1 MARASRSDNPIE
13 KLLNDRNQYLSW
25 LARLD
30 TSGDAVAAVPEGVR
44 HKIRGDYEARLK
56 NVVDELRHHSTAID
70 EQLEEYRARKHELT
84 NREAQAKELMSE
96 AEVRHAVGEYDEVKW
111 QTLRGETTRVL
122 VTVREELAKTNAE
135 IDRLT
140 EVQALIAAPLPPP
153 ATPAEPPP
161 PAPAPAAR
169 HSGPQKAPEMPFLQL
184 EPDFTAS
191 AGNAQAGP
199 PPIIPP
205 EPTGPSKLPLTAKN
219 APKVAGKGKDEPP
232 ARTLWYPSGKE
243 GTGAGGG
250 AAPGGSGQK
259 MDELAF
265 LKSVTNEPT
274 APRRASGGFSKV
286 APPEPP
292 QAAAPPTPPP
302 PPPMPHPPSAPVI
315 TTADP
320 FASKAPP
327 ADAKRGSQA
336 NVPKTLKCAEC
347 GTLNRPTE
355 WYCERCGA
363 ELAAL

>member
-30 TSGDAVAAVPEGVR
+30 TSGDAVAAVPDAVR

-56 NVVDELRHHSTAID
+56 NVVDELRHHATAID

-140 EVQALIAAPLPPP
+140 EVQGLIAAPLPPP
-153 ATPAEPPP
+153 ATPAAPPP
-161 PAPAPAAR
+161 PAQAPAAR
-169 HSGPQKAPEMPFLQL
+169 HSGPQQAPEMPFLQL
-184 EPDFTAS
+184 EPDFTTS
-191 AGNAQAGP
+191 AATAQAGP

-205 EPTGPSKLPLTAKN
+205 EPAGPSKLPLTAKN
-219 APKVAGKGKDEPP
+219 APKLGGKGKDEPP

-243 GTGAGGG
+243 GAGAGGG
-250 AAPGGSGQK
+250 PAPGGSGQK

-302 PPPMPHPPSAPVI
+302 PPSMPHPPSAPVI

-336 NVPKTLKCAEC
+336 NVPKTLKCGEC

>member
-30 TSGDAVAAVPEGVR
+30 TSGDAVSTVPEGVR

-70 EQLEEYRARKHELT
+70 EQLEEYRARKYELT

-96 AEVRHAVGEYDEVKW
+96 AEVRHAVGEYDEVKY
-111 QTLRGETTRVL
+111 QTLRAETTRVL
-122 VTVREELAKTNAE
+122 VTVREELSKTNAE

-140 EVQALIAAPLPPP
+140 EVQTLIAAPLP
-153 ATPAEPPP
+153 A
-161 PAPAPAAR
+161 APAPTPPAAPSPAPR
-169 HSGPQKAPEMPFLQL
+169 TSGGQKSPDMAFLQL
-184 EPDFTAS
+184 EPDFSVPS
-191 AGNAQAGP
+191 AAPAGP
-199 PPIIPP
+199 PPIVPP
-205 EPTGPSKLPLTAKN
+205 EPSAPSKLPLTAKG
-219 APKVAGKGKDEPP
+219 APPKPAPKGKDEPP

-243 GTGAGGG
+243 GAGAGAGAGSGGG
-250 AAPGGSGQK
+250 APAGSGQK

-265 LKSVTNEPT
+265 LKSVTNEP
-274 APRRASGGFSKV
+274 PPSRRASGGYKI
-286 APPEPP
+286 APPETPH
-292 QAAAPPTPPP
+292 AAAPPPPP
-302 PPPMPHPPSAPVI
+302 APPHPPSAPVI

-327 ADAKRGSQA
+327 ADAKRGSNA
-336 NVPKTLKCAEC
+336 NVPKTLKCGEC